1 MRIVVL
7 SRGEV
12 VHSTRR
18 LVEAVRSLGH
28 VCEVVD
34 PLALQLTLVG
44 RRPGLYVG
52 GRALPRPDV
61 VLPRFAQSVNHYG
74 AAVVRQLE
82 LAGVPV
88 VNGAAALE
96 VVRDKLRLMQLLASR
111 GVPVPATLVG
121 RGASALRRMAAEVGG
136 FPVAV
141 KVVGGP
147 EHSGVLVCETSG
159 SMEASLE
166 AVASM
171 GHTLVVQ
178 RHVGRAEGR
187 DLRLLVVDG
196 AVVAAVRRQG
206 TQGRLRHTLGSG
218 RKVSRVRVGK
228 AIRQLALEAAQ
239 ATGLHVAAVDVLDVR
254 GEGPRVFDVH
264 ASPGLGELEAATGA
278 DLARPIALLAVRLAE
293 STKPRRRAVGR
304 TATKGHGR

>member
-18 LVEAVRSLGH
+18 LVEAARSFGH
-28 VCEVVD
+28 LCDVVD
-34 PLALQLTLVG
+34 PLALQLTLG
-44 RRPGLYVG
+44 RRPGLHAA
-52 GRALPRPDV
+52 GRALVRPDV

-74 AAVVRQLE
+74 TAVVRQLE
-82 LAGVPV
+82 LSGVPV
-88 VNGAAALE
+88 LNSALALE

-121 RGASALRRMAAEVGG
+121 RGASELRRMAAGVGG

-147 EHSGVLVCETSG
+147 EHSGVLVCETSN

-178 RHVGRAEGR
+178 RHVGRGEGR

-196 AVVAAVRRQG
+196 AVVAAVRRHG
-206 TQGRLRHTLGSG
+206 IDGRLRHTLGSG
-218 RKVSRVRVGK
+218 RRVTAVRAGK
-228 AIRQLALEAAQ
+228 AIRQLAVDAAR
-239 ATGLHVAAVDVLDVR
+239 ATALHVAAVDVLDVR
-254 GEGPRVFDVH
+254 GEGPSVFDVH
-264 ASPGLGELEAATGA
+264 ASPGLGELETATGE
-278 DLARPIALLAVRLAE
+278 DLARPIVALAVRLAE
-293 STKPRRRAVGR
+293 VARPRRRAVGR
-304 TATKGHGR
+304 TAAKGRGQ